1 MTDVEE
7 KKKAPRTKNIFFS
20 LHLTDGLLTLQPQL
34 KRSIQSLI
42 LLQPMLTDLSGYRT
56 LLNLSFPK
64 SYPEH
69 VSKEIPQLSGS
80 LPLSAKIFW
89 AFSKA

>member
-7 KKKAPRTKNIFFS
+7 KKAPRTKNILFS
-20 LHLTDGLLTLQPQL
+20 LYLTDGLLASQPQL

-42 LLQPMLTDLSGYRT
+42 VLQPMLTDLFGYRT

-64 SYPEH
+64 SHPEH
-69 VSKEIPQLSGS
+69 VSKELPLMLSGS
-80 LPLSAKIFW
+80 LPLSAKIFL